1 MTRILIAT
9 IALAGIAGHA
19 AAQEA
24 PTFESA
30 YAAKVEAPATEK
42 KADFRSFFGSR
53 NMGGSVVV
61 SQPIHNENYYG
72 N

>member
-9 IALAGIAGHA
+9 IALAGIAGYA

-24 PTFESA
+24 PTFEST
-30 YAAKVEAPATEK
+30 YTAKVETQSTEK
-42 KADFRSFFGSR
+42 KPDFRSFFGSR

-61 SQPIHNENYYG
+61 SQPIHDENYYG